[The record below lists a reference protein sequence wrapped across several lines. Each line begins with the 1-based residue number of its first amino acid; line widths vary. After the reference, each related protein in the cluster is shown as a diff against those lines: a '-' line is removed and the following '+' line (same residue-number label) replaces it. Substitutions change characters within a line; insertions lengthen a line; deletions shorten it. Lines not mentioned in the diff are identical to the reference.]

1 MRCWPV
7 VLLSCVALAGCDPLS
22 PHAGTVGTPLR
33 PSFQLSS
40 SIASGYVAVDLGS
53 LGTPYSEALAI
64 NNVGQ
69 VVAVGLPGRELSV
82 FLWAHGEQTVLGEMG
97 DCVDHHDLIND
108 AGEVVC
114 AGSRWASGVT
124 TALGMW
130 AQAINEPGQIVGTAP
145 TGHAALWDHGVI
157 TDLGTLGGSFSSPF
171 ALNDAGRV
179 VGWSGTATG
188 EYHAF
193 FWADGV
199 MTDIG
204 TLGGAPSQAVAVNA
218 AGQVVGT
225 SRTATAG
232 QQHAFLWQNGVLSD
246 LGTLGGPNSE
256 ARAINGAGQ
265 VIGSSTTAT
274 GQLHAFRWANG
285 VMSDLGTLGG
295 PSSGA
300 RAINDAGQVVGSS
313 TTAAGQS
320 HAFRWANG
328 VMSDLGTLGGAE
340 SEALALNDAGQIV
353 GLSAIA
359 TGESHAFLWANDVMT
374 DLGTLGGN
382 WSEPGAINEAGQVVG
397 RSVTRFVTFPEN
409 FDFRAVLWRPMTTP
423 EWIEAL
429 AGEVNDLL
437 VAGTLSQDQA
447 DGLLDKLQQVRAK
460 LDADQREAAGQQM
473 EAFVHQVEG
482 CVNASVLTAE
492 QAHPLIDAAR
502 GIIDRLQA
510 PSS

>member
-295 PSSGA
+295 
-300 RAINDAGQVVGSS
+300 
-313 TTAAGQS
+313 
-320 HAFRWANG
+320 
-328 VMSDLGTLGGAE
+328 AE

>member
-295 PSSGA
+295 
-300 RAINDAGQVVGSS
+300 
-313 TTAAGQS
+313 
-320 HAFRWANG
+320 
-328 VMSDLGTLGGAE
+328 AE

-437 VAGTLSQDQA
+437 AAGTLSQDQA

-482 CVNASVLTAE
+482 FVNASVLTAE
-492 QAHPLIDAAR
+492 QAQPLIDAAR

>member
-1 MRCWPV
+1 MRGFPV
-7 VLLSCVALAGCDPLS
+7 VLVSCIALAGCDSLS
-22 PHAGTVGTPLR
+22 PDAASPGTPPR

-40 SIASGYVAVDLGS
+40 GIASGYVAVDLGS

-64 NNVGQ
+64 NDAGQ

-97 DCVDHHDLIND
+97 DCIDHHDLINE
-108 AGEVVC
+108 AGQVVC
-114 AGSRWASGVT
+114 ASYRWANGVT
-124 TALGMW
+124 TALGLS
-130 AQAINEPGQIVGTAP
+130 AEAINEPGQVAGTAP
-145 TGHAALWDHGVI
+145 NGHAALWDHSVI
-157 TDLGTLGGSFSSPF
+157 TDLGTLGGSFSRPF

-179 VGWSGTATG
+179 VGWSATATG

-193 FWADGV
+193 SWADGV

-204 TLGGAPSQAVAVNA
+204 TLGGTLSQAVAVNA
-218 AGQVVGT
+218 GGQVVGT

-232 QQHAFLWQNGVLSD
+232 QQRAFLWQNGVL
-246 LGTLGGPNSE
+246 
-256 ARAINGAGQ
+256 
-265 VIGSSTTAT
+265 
-274 GQLHAFRWANG
+274 
-285 VMSDLGTLGG
+285 SDLGTLGG

-340 SEALALNDAGQIV
+340 SEALALNEAGQIV
-353 GLSAIA
+353 GLSTIPS
-359 TGESHAFLWANDVMT
+359 GESHAFLWANDLMT

-382 WSEPGAINEAGQVVG
+382 WSQPAAINEAGQVVG
-397 RSVTRFVTFPEN
+397 RSVTRFVTYPEN

-429 AGEVNDLL
+429 AGQVNDLL
-437 VAGTLSQDQA
+437 AAGTLTQDQA
-447 DGLLDKLQQVRAK
+447 DGLLNKLQQVRAK

-482 CVNASVLTAE
+482 FVNASVLTSELA
-492 QAHPLIDAAR
+492 QPLIDAAR

>member
-204 TLGGAPSQAVAVNA
+204 TLGGTPSRAVAVNA

-295 PSSGA
+295 
-300 RAINDAGQVVGSS
+300 
-313 TTAAGQS
+313 
-320 HAFRWANG
+320 
-328 VMSDLGTLGGAE
+328 AE

-359 TGESHAFLWANDVMT
+359 SGESHAFLWANDVMT

-382 WSEPGAINEAGQVVG
+382 WSEPGAINAAGQVVG

-429 AGEVNDLL
+429 AGQVNDLL
-437 VAGTLSQDQA
+437 AAGTLTQDQA
-447 DGLLDKLQQVRAK
+447 DALLNKLQQVRAK
-460 LDADQREAAGQQM
+460 LDADQREAAGQQT

-482 CVNASVLTAE
+482 FVNASVLTAE
-492 QAHPLIDAAR
+492 QAQPLIDAAR

>member
-7 VLLSCVALAGCDPLS
+7 VLPSCVALAGCDPLS

-179 VGWSGTATG
+179 VGWS
-188 EYHAF
+188 
-193 FWADGV
+193 
-199 MTDIG
+199 
-204 TLGGAPSQAVAVNA
+204 
-218 AGQVVGT
+218 
-225 SRTATAG
+225 
-232 QQHAFLWQNGVLSD
+232 
-246 LGTLGGPNSE
+246 
-256 ARAINGAGQ
+256 
-265 VIGSSTTAT
+265 
-274 GQLHAFRWANG
+274 
-285 VMSDLGTLGG
+285 
-295 PSSGA
+295 
-300 RAINDAGQVVGSS
+300 
-313 TTAAGQS
+313 
-320 HAFRWANG
+320 
-328 VMSDLGTLGGAE
+328 
-340 SEALALNDAGQIV
+340 
-353 GLSAIA
+353 AIA
-359 TGESHAFLWANDVMT
+359 TGEYHAFLWANDVMT

-382 WSEPGAINEAGQVVG
+382 WSEPGAINAAGQVVG

-429 AGEVNDLL
+429 AGQVKDLL
-437 VAGTLSQDQA
+437 AAGILTQDQA
-447 DGLLDKLQQVRAK
+447 DGLLNKLQQVRAK
-460 LDADQREAAGQQM
+460 LDAEQREAAGQQT

-482 CVNASVLTAE
+482 FVTASVLTAE
-492 QAHPLIDAAR
+492 QAQPLIGAAR

>member
-1 MRCWPV
+1 MRCFLV
-7 VLLSCVALAGCDPLS
+7 VLVSCSALAACDPLS
-22 PHAGTVGTPLR
+22 PKAAISRTPTR
-33 PSFQLSS
+33 PSFQLSP

-97 DCVDHHDLIND
+97 DCVDHHDLINE
-108 AGEVVC
+108 AGQVVC
-114 AGSRWASGVT
+114 GGSRWADGVT
-124 TALGMW
+124 TALGLS
-130 AQAINEPGQIVGTAP
+130 AEAINEAGQVAGIAP
-145 TGHAALWDHGVI
+145 DGHAALWEHGVI
-157 TDLGTLGGSFSSPF
+157 TDFGTLGGSFSRPF
-171 ALNDAGRV
+171 ALNDAGQV
-179 VGWSGTATG
+179 VGWSATAAG

-193 FWADGV
+193 SWGDGV

-204 TLGGAPSQAVAVNA
+204 TLGGTLSQAVAVNA

-232 QQHAFLWQNGVLSD
+232 QQRAFLWQNGVL
-246 LGTLGGPNSE
+246 
-256 ARAINGAGQ
+256 
-265 VIGSSTTAT
+265 
-274 GQLHAFRWANG
+274 
-285 VMSDLGTLGG
+285 SDLGTLGG

-328 VMSDLGTLGGAE
+328 VMSDLGTLGGSE
-340 SEALALNDAGQIV
+340 SGALAMNDAGQIV
-353 GLSAIA
+353 GVS
-359 TGESHAFLWANDVMT
+359 TTSSGESHAFLWANDVMT

-382 WSEPGAINEAGQVVG
+382 WSEPAAINEAGQVVG
-397 RSVTRFVTFPEN
+397 RSVTRFVTYPEN
-409 FDFRAVLWRPMTTP
+409 FDFRAVLWRPMTTA

-429 AGEVNDLL
+429 AGQVNDLL
-437 VAGTLSQDQA
+437 AAGTLTQDQA
-447 DGLLDKLQQVRAK
+447 DGLVNKLQQVRAK
-460 LDADQREAAGQQM
+460 LDADQREAAGNQM
-473 EAFVHQVEG
+473 EAFANQAEG
-482 CVNASVLTAE
+482 FVAAGVLTSE
-492 QAHPLIDAAR
+492 QAQPLIDAAR